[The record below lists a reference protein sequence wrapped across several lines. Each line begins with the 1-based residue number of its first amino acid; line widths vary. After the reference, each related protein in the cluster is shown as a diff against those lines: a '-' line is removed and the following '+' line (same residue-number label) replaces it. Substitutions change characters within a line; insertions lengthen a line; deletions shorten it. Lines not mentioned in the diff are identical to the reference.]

1 MEIIAE
7 RNLQLQRRRI
17 DLSNDAQDALD

>member
-7 RNLQLQRRRI
+7 RNLRLARRRI
-17 DLSNDAQDALD
+17 DLPNDVQDALD